1 MTGRRLAVPPGRA
14 GRLRLERRLQ
24 VARRGADLLDRKLRI
39 LQREL
44 PRLRAEAASAARDWE
59 QCAAD
64 ADRWLLLAALL
75 GGQRAIRLAGSDAP
89 AEVDVTYA
97 VTLGVRHPAACTC
110 TFPAPRG
117 CGGATIAAARHA
129 HEAALEAAA
138 RSAAASAALQTM
150 ETETATTRLRLR
162 AVRDRWIPLLEQ
174 ARSEVAL
181 AIDEQERADGARLR
195 LAAGI
200 AGGARRRLD

>member
-1 MTGRRLAVPPGRA
+1 VTGRRLAVPPGRA

-64 ADRWLLLAALL
+64 ADRWLLRAALL
-75 GGQRAIRLAGSDAP
+75 GGQRSIRLAGSDAP
-89 AEVDVTYA
+89 AEVDVTYG
-97 VTLGVRHPAACTC
+97 VTVGVRHPVACNC

-117 CGGATIAAARHA
+117 WAGPTIATARHA

-138 RSAAASAALQTM
+138 RSAAASAALQIM
-150 ETETATTRLRLR
+150 ETEAAATRLRLR
-162 AVRDRWIPLLEQ
+162 AVKDRWIPLLEQ

-195 LAAGI
+195 LAA
-200 AGGARRRLD
+200 RRTVPSTPAQ